1 MNQNLATKN
10 NSDHFI
16 DLANKRVPKA
26 LKYLDLVGNLAN
38 RSNYSYSEEQA
49 KLIKKALKDK
59 VNEICKKFDQEQTN
73 NNYFKLMK

>member
-1 MNQNLATKN
+1 MNQNLETKN

-59 VNEICKKFDQEQTN
+59 VNEICKKFDQERTN

>member
-1 MNQNLATKN
+1 MIQSSSTKN

-26 LKYLDLVGNLAN
+26 LKSLDLVGNLAN
-38 RSNYSYSEEQA
+38 KSNYSYSEEQA

-59 VNEICKKFDQEQTN
+59 VNEICKKFDQDQTN
-73 NNYFKLMK
+73 NTYFKLMK